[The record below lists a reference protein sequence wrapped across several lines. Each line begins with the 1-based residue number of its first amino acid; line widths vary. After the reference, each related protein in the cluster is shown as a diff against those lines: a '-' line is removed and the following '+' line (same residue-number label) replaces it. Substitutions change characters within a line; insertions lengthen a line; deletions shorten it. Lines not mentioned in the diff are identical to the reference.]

1 MKRPDRKK
9 DGRTCFYSSCY
20 HHKKK
25 YFHPSSSMEFEPF
38 FSFFFLL
45 PLTRIDAGNEV
56 VYDCE
61 GGTQHLKKRR
71 GEGNTIK
78 KHNNF

>member
-1 MKRPDRKK
+1 
-9 DGRTCFYSSCY
+9 
-20 HHKKK
+20 
-25 YFHPSSSMEFEPF
+25 MEFEPF